1 MTKTNCWEH
10 KRCGREPG
18 GAKEKELG
26 SCPAST
32 NFTNMGKN
40 GGKAAGR
47 YCWKVAG
54 TLCGGKVQGTFAEKM
69 MNCSQCDFFKAVKS
83 GEGAAFVQ

>member
-1 MTKTNCWEH
+1 MAKLNCWEA
-10 KRCGREPG
+10 KKCGRQPG

-26 SCPAST
+26 VCKAAV
-32 NFTNMGKN
+32 NFSNEGKN

-54 TLCGGKVQGTFAEKM
+54 TLCGGRVQGTFADKM
-69 MNCSQCDFFKAVKS
+69 ANCVQCDFFKQVKTE
-83 GEGAAFVQ
+83 EGAAFKA